1 MPENPIIQLL
11 LQNYFHFGWA
21 GSLVMLAG
29 CLITTIPYRG
39 RSGERYSLL
48 NHFISEL
55 GEIGIS
61 RAAGVFNTGLIV
73 GGLLYLP
80 FISGLGLTLHSWAG
94 NIGMAAGL
102 IAALSSIFVGIF
114 SMDRLTPHRVAAM
127 TFFRSGL
134 LTVLFFTLAVFLQ
147 PAGQRVIPLAVN
159 IFGILAIVSYAAFLV
174 IVSQKI
180 DKHGNEN
187 YLLDPTEKK
196 VRPHFWRTPFLEW
209 MLFFSTIAWFLC
221 VALILIF

>member
-1 MPENPIIQLL
+1 MTESTFLNFL
-11 LQNYFHFGWA
+11 LQNYPYFGWV
-21 GSLVMLAG
+21 GSLVMLTG
-29 CLITTIPYRG
+29 CLITVQPYRG
-39 RSGERYSLL
+39 RTGERYSLL

-55 GEIGIS
+55 GEIGVS
-61 RAAGVFNTGLIV
+61 RAAGVFNAGLIL

-80 FISGLGLTLHSWAG
+80 FITGLGLTLHSWVG
-94 NIGMAAGL
+94 YIGMAAGL
-102 IAALSSIFVGIF
+102 IAALSSIFVGIY

-127 TFFRSGL
+127 TFFRAGL

-147 PAGQRVIPLAVN
+147 PAGQHVIPLVVN

-174 IVSQKI
+174 IVSQKT
-180 DKHGNEN
+180 DKHGEEN
-187 YLLDPTEKK
+187 YLLDPKEKK